1 MNPGFFLEGMRDPGM
16 NALRATA
23 HQPPQMQKTHTI
35 RNDVNLKKNTLQLH
49 PNEANPQQYHLEFTF
64 DASTECTVSIFYAT
78 VEHQDEGG
86 AVRFV
91 PTKNGTAHPC
101 EQRPKGLGQVFR
113 TKPEYALDTSLFA
126 PGELGYNQAQARFP
140 LIVCLEVAAGAATSS
155 NVSSQTTYADIVPAP
170 IKSTSGEGGEKLTV
184 RPLKQ
189 KIQVGTEW
197 YELQEIYGMEGQKP
211 APADGAAADEDADD
225 GRECVICMTEVR
237 DTTVLPCR
245 HMCMC
250 SDCAKVLRFQS
261 NKCPVCRTPIES
273 LLQIKVQQPKG
284 EAAAPK

>member
-1 MNPGFFLEGMRDPGM
+1 MGNQHSSSRNQSQSSGPQANRNAAYPGAGHTPAAGQGGAQYPGASAGRMNPGFFLEGMRDPGM

-189 KIQVGTEW
+189 KIQV
-197 YELQEIYGMEGQKP
+197 
-211 APADGAAADEDADD
+211 
-225 GRECVICMTEVR
+225 
-237 DTTVLPCR
+237 
-245 HMCMC
+245 
-250 SDCAKVLRFQS
+250 
-261 NKCPVCRTPIES
+261 CPSYLAIQLDHLTCIS
-273 LLQIKVQQPKG
+273 YLLI
-284 EAAAPK
+284 